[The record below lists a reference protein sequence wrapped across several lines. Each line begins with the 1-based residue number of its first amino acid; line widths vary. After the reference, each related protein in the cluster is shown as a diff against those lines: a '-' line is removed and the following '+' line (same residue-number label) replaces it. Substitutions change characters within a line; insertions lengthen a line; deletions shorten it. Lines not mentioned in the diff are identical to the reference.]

1 MFSDGKQ
8 QLVAANVGDARIVL
22 SRAGQAMQLSFDHK
36 VNFHNWETGSF
47 PTPEY
52 C

>member
-22 SRAGQAMQLSFDHK
+22 SRAGQVSFDHK